1 MSNITAKFPDTKHVL
16 GFQLDNAILEIMHD
30 SYTVKDLKVL
40 NDQSFQMTIVSEQEF
55 SDWETV
61 NGELANPTLKL
72 EVLCTFKIVDV
83 YEEDKAKANNIFECY
98 YICQNK
104 DIVNLAFVDPNCET
118 WDRKAEESVIK
129 DEIRRH
135 PETLNDL
142 DDFTAYIIA
151 N

>member
-30 SYTVKDLKVL
+30 NYTVKSLKVL
-40 NDQSFQMTIVSEQEF
+40 NDQSFQMTIVSETDF
-55 SDWETV
+55 NDWETV
-61 NGELANPTLKL
+61 DGQLANPTLKL
-72 EVLCTFKIVDV
+72 EVLCTFKITDF
-83 YEEDKAKANNIFECY
+83 YEEDGAYHIYECY
-98 YICQNK
+98 SICQDR

-135 PETLNDL
+135 PDTLSDL

>member
-1 MSNITAKFPDTKHVL
+1 MSSNLTAKFPDTKHVL
-16 GFQLDNAILEIMHD
+16 GFQLDNAILEISHD
-30 SYTVKDLKVL
+30 NYTVKSLKVL
-40 NDQSFQMTIVSEQEF
+40 NDQSFQIAIVSETDF

-72 EVLCTFKIVDV
+72 EVLCTYKITDV
-83 YEEDKAKANNIFECY
+83 YEEDKAYYIFECY
-98 YICQNK
+98 SICQDR
-104 DIVNLAFVDPNCET
+104 DIVNLAFVDPNCEA

-135 PETLNDL
+135 PETLSDL

>member
-1 MSNITAKFPDTKHVL
+1 MSSNLTAKFPDTKHVL
-16 GFQLDNAILEIMHD
+16 GFQLDNAILEILHY
-30 SYTVKDLKVL
+30 SQPVKDLKVL
-40 NDQSFQMTIVSEQEF
+40 NDQLFQMTIVSDQEF

-83 YEEDKAKANNIFECY
+83 YEEDKANNIFECY
-98 YICQNK
+98 YICQDK
-104 DIVNLAFVDPNCET
+104 GIVNLAFVDPNCET

-129 DEIRRH
+129 DEIHRH

>member
-1 MSNITAKFPDTKHVL
+1 MSNITAKFPNTKHVL

-30 SYTVKDLKVL
+30 NYTVKSLKVL
-40 NDQSFQMTIVSEQEF
+40 NDQSFQMTIVSETDF
-55 SDWETV
+55 SDWITV
-61 NGELANPTLKL
+61 DNCRANPTLKL

-83 YEEDKAKANNIFECY
+83 YAEGETNHIYECDC
-98 YICQNK
+98 ICQNK
-104 DIVNLAFVDPNCET
+104 DIVNLAFVDPKCET

>member
-1 MSNITAKFPDTKHVL
+1 MSEITAKFPDTKHVL

-30 SYTVKDLKVL
+30 SYTVKYLKVL
-40 NDQSFQMTIVSEQEF
+40 NDQSFQMTIVSETDF
-55 SDWETV
+55 SDWITV
-61 NGELANPTLKL
+61 DNCMANPTLKL
-72 EVLCTFKIVDV
+72 EVLCKFKITDV
-83 YEEDKAKANNIFECY
+83 YEEDGAYHIYECY
-98 YICQNK
+98 SICENR

-135 PETLNDL
+135 PDTLSDL

>member
-1 MSNITAKFPDTKHVL
+1 MSNLTAKFPDTKRVL

-30 SYTVKDLKVL
+30 NYTVKDLKVL

-72 EVLCTFKIVDV
+72 EVSCTYKITDV
-83 YEEDKAKANNIFECY
+83 YEEDKANYIFECY
-98 YICQNK
+98 YICQDR
-104 DIVNLAFVDPNCET
+104 DIVNLAFVDPNRET

-135 PETLNDL
+135 PDTLSDFEC
-142 DDFTAYIIA
+142 FTAYIIA

>member
-1 MSNITAKFPDTKHVL
+1 MSSNLTAKVPDTKHVL
-16 GFQLDNAILEIMHD
+16 GFQLDNAILEILHY
-30 SYTVKDLKVL
+30 SQPVKDLKVL
-40 NDQSFQMTIVSEQEF
+40 NDQLFQMTIVSDQEF

-72 EVLCTFKIVDV
+72 EVLCTYKITDV
-83 YEEDKAKANNIFECY
+83 YEEDKVNNIFECY
-98 YICQNK
+98 YICQDR

>member
-1 MSNITAKFPDTKHVL
+1 MSNITAKFPDTRHVL
-16 GFQLDNAILEIMHD
+16 GFQLDNAILEISHD
-30 SYTVKDLKVL
+30 NYTVKDLKVL
-40 NDQSFQMTIVSEQEF
+40 NDQSFQMTIVSETEF

-83 YEEDKAKANNIFECY
+83 YEEDKAYYIFECS
-98 YICQNK
+98 YICQDR

-142 DDFTAYIIA
+142 DDFTAYIIT

>member
-30 SYTVKDLKVL
+30 NYTVKSLKAP
-40 NDQSFQMTIVSEQEF
+40 NDQSFQMTIVSETDF
-55 SDWETV
+55 SDWITV
-61 NGELANPTLKL
+61 DNCRANPTLKL
-72 EVLCTFKIVDV
+72 EVLCTYKITDV
-83 YEEDKAKANNIFECY
+83 YEEDKANNIFECY
-98 YICQNK
+98 YICQDR

>member
-30 SYTVKDLKVL
+30 NYTVKSLKAL
-40 NDQSFQMTIVSEQEF
+40 NDQSFQMTIVSETDF
-55 SDWETV
+55 SDWITV
-61 NGELANPTLKL
+61 DNCRANPTLKL
-72 EVLCTFKIVDV
+72 EVLCTYKITDV
-83 YEEDKAKANNIFECY
+83 YEEDKANNIFECY
-98 YICQNK
+98 YICQDR
-104 DIVNLAFVDPNCET
+104 DIVNLAFVDLKCET

>member
-16 GFQLDNAILEIMHD
+16 GFQLDNAILEILHY
-30 SYTVKDLKVL
+30 SQPVKDLKVL
-40 NDQSFQMTIVSEQEF
+40 NDQSFQMTIVSETDF
-55 SDWETV
+55 SDWITV
-61 NGELANPTLKL
+61 DNCMANPTLKL

-83 YEEDKAKANNIFECY
+83 YEEDGAYHIYECY
-98 YICQNK
+98 YICENR

-135 PETLNDL
+135 PDTLSDL

>member
-30 SYTVKDLKVL
+30 NYTVKSLKAL
-40 NDQSFQMTIVSEQEF
+40 NDQSFQMTIVSETDF
-55 SDWETV
+55 SDWITV
-61 NGELANPTLKL
+61 DNCRANPTLKL
-72 EVLCTFKIVDV
+72 EVLCTYKITDI
-83 YEEDKAKANNIFECY
+83 YEEDKANNIFECY
-98 YICQNK
+98 YICQ
-104 DIVNLAFVDPNCET
+104 DRGIVNLAFVDPNCET

>member
-16 GFQLDNAILEIMHD
+16 GFRLDNAILEISHD
-30 SYTVKDLKVL
+30 NYTVKSLKVL
-40 NDQSFQMTIVSEQEF
+40 NDQSFQMTIVSETDF
-55 SDWETV
+55 SDWITV
-61 NGELANPTLKL
+61 DNCRANPTLKL
-72 EVLCTFKIVDV
+72 EVLCTYKITDV
-83 YEEDKAKANNIFECY
+83 YEEDKANNIFECY
-98 YICQNK
+98 YICQDR
-104 DIVNLAFVDPNCET
+104 DIVNLAFVDPKCET

>member
-16 GFQLDNAILEIMHD
+16 GFQLDNAILEISHD
-30 SYTVKDLKVL
+30 NYTVKDLKVL
-40 NDQSFQMTIVSEQEF
+40 NDQSFQMTVVSETDF
-55 SDWETV
+55 SDWITV
-61 NGELANPTLKL
+61 DNCRANPTLKL
-72 EVLCTFKIVDV
+72 EVLCTYKITDV
-83 YEEDKAKANNIFECY
+83 YAEDKANNIFECY
-98 YICQNK
+98 YICQDR

-129 DEIRRH
+129 NEIRRH
-135 PETLNDL
+135 PETLSDL

>member
-1 MSNITAKFPDTKHVL
+1 MSSNLTAKFPDTKHVL
-16 GFQLDNAILEIMHD
+16 GFQLDNAILEILHN
-30 SYTVKDLKVL
+30 SQPVKDLKAL

-83 YEEDKAKANNIFECY
+83 YEEDKANNIFECY
-98 YICQNK
+98 YICQDR

>member
-30 SYTVKDLKVL
+30 SYTVKSLKVL
-40 NDQSFQMTIVSEQEF
+40 NDQSFQMTIVSETDF

-61 NGELANPTLKL
+61 NGELANPVLKL

-83 YEEDKAKANNIFECY
+83 YAEDETNHIFECY
-98 YICQNK
+98 YICQ
-104 DIVNLAFVDPNCET
+104 DRDVVNLAFVDPKCET

>member
-1 MSNITAKFPDTKHVL
+1 MSNITAKFPNTKHVL

-30 SYTVKDLKVL
+30 NYTVKSLKVL
-40 NDQSFQMTIVSEQEF
+40 NDQSFQMTIVSETDF

-61 NGELANPTLKL
+61 NGELANPILKL

-83 YEEDKAKANNIFECY
+83 YAEDETNHIYECDC
-98 YICQNK
+98 ICQNK
-104 DIVNLAFVDPNCET
+104 DIVNLAFVDPKCET

-142 DDFTAYIIA
+142 GDFTAYIIA

>member
-30 SYTVKDLKVL
+30 NYTVKSLKVL
-40 NDQSFQMTIVSEQEF
+40 NDQSFQMTIVSETDF
-55 SDWETV
+55 SDWITV
-61 NGELANPTLKL
+61 DNCRANPTLKL
-72 EVLCTFKIVDV
+72 GVLCTYKITDV
-83 YEEDKAKANNIFECY
+83 YEEDKANNIFECY
-98 YICQNK
+98 YICQDR

>member
-30 SYTVKDLKVL
+30 NYTVKSLKVL

-72 EVLCTFKIVDV
+72 EVLCTYKITDV
-83 YEEDKAKANNIFECY
+83 YEEDKAYYIFECY

-104 DIVNLAFVDPNCET
+104 DIVNLAFVDPKCET

>member
-16 GFQLDNAILEIMHD
+16 GFQLDNAILEITHD
-30 SYTVKDLKVL
+30 NYTVKSLKVL
-40 NDQSFQMTIVSEQEF
+40 NDQSFQMTIVSETDF

-83 YEEDKAKANNIFECY
+83 YEEDGAYHIYECY
-98 YICQNK
+98 YICQDR
-104 DIVNLAFVDPNCET
+104 DIENLAFVDPKCET
-118 WDRKAEESVIK
+118 WDRNAEESVIK

-142 DDFTAYIIA
+142 DDFTAYIITE
-151 N
+151 

>member
-30 SYTVKDLKVL
+30 NYTVKSLKVL
-40 NDQSFQMTIVSEQEF
+40 NDQSFQMTIASETDF
-55 SDWETV
+55 SDWITV
-61 NGELANPTLKL
+61 DNCRANPTLKL
-72 EVLCTFKIVDV
+72 EVLCTYKITDV
-83 YEEDKAKANNIFECY
+83 YEEDETNHIFECY
-98 YICQNK
+98 YICQDR
-104 DIVNLAFVDPNCET
+104 DIVNLAFVDPKCET

>member
-16 GFQLDNAILEIMHD
+16 GFQLDNAILEISHD
-30 SYTVKDLKVL
+30 NYTVKDLKVL
-40 NDQSFQMTIVSEQEF
+40 NDQSFQMTVVSETDF
-55 SDWETV
+55 SDWITV
-61 NGELANPTLKL
+61 DNCRANPTLKL
-72 EVLCTFKIVDV
+72 EALCTYKITDV
-83 YEEDKAKANNIFECY
+83 YEEDKANNIFECY
-98 YICQNK
+98 YICQDR

>member
-1 MSNITAKFPDTKHVL
+1 MSSNLTAKFPDTKHVL
-16 GFQLDNAILEIMHD
+16 GFQLDNAILEISHD
-30 SYTVKDLKVL
+30 NYTVKSLKVL
-40 NDQSFQMTIVSEQEF
+40 NDQSFQMTVVSETDF

-72 EVLCTFKIVDV
+72 EVLCTYKITDV
-83 YEEDKAKANNIFECY
+83 YEEDKAYNIFECY
-98 YICQNK
+98 YICQDR

>member
-16 GFQLDNAILEIMHD
+16 GFQLDNAILEIMHGN
-30 SYTVKDLKVL
+30 YTVKSLKVL
-40 NDQSFQMTIVSEQEF
+40 NDQSFQMTVVSEQEF

-61 NGELANPTLKL
+61 DNCRANPTLKL
-72 EVLCTFKIVDV
+72 EVLCTYKITDV
-83 YEEDKAKANNIFECY
+83 YEEDGANNIFECY

-104 DIVNLAFVDPNCET
+104 DIVNLAFVDPKCET

>member
-1 MSNITAKFPDTKHVL
+1 MSSNLTAKFPDTKHVL
-16 GFQLDNAILEIMHD
+16 GFQLDNAILEILHY
-30 SYTVKDLKVL
+30 SQPVKDLKVL

-83 YEEDKAKANNIFECY
+83 YEEDKANNIFECY
-98 YICQNK
+98 YICQDR

-135 PETLNDL
+135 PETLNDI
-142 DDFTAYIIA
+142 DDFTAYIITE
-151 N
+151 

>member
-1 MSNITAKFPDTKHVL
+1 MSNITAKFPDTRHVL
-16 GFQLDNAILEIMHD
+16 GFQLDNAILEISHD
-30 SYTVKDLKVL
+30 NYTVKSLKVL
-40 NDQSFQMTIVSEQEF
+40 NDQSFQMTIVSETDF
-55 SDWETV
+55 SDWITV
-61 NGELANPTLKL
+61 DNCRANPTLKL
-72 EVLCTFKIVDV
+72 EVLCTYKITDV
-83 YEEDKAKANNIFECY
+83 YEEDKAYYIFECSC
-98 YICQNK
+98 ICQDR

>member
-16 GFQLDNAILEIMHD
+16 GFRLDNAILEISHD
-30 SYTVKDLKVL
+30 NYTVKSLKVL
-40 NDQSFQMTIVSEQEF
+40 NDQSFQMTIVSETDF
-55 SDWETV
+55 SDWITV
-61 NGELANPTLKL
+61 DNCRANPTLKL
-72 EVLCTFKIVDV
+72 EVLCTYKITDV
-83 YEEDKAKANNIFECY
+83 YEEDGANNIFECY
-98 YICQNK
+98 YICQDR
-104 DIVNLAFVDPNCET
+104 DIVNLAFVDPKCET

>member
-1 MSNITAKFPDTKHVL
+1 MSNITAKFPNTKHVL

-30 SYTVKDLKVL
+30 NYTIKSLKVL
-40 NDQSFQMTIVSEQEF
+40 NDQSFQMTIVSETDF

-72 EVLCTFKIVDV
+72 EVLCTYKITDV
-83 YEEDKAKANNIFECY
+83 YEEDKAYNIFECY
-98 YICQNK
+98 YICQDR
-104 DIVNLAFVDPNCET
+104 DIVNLAFVDPKCET

-142 DDFTAYIIA
+142 DDFTAYIIT

>member
-16 GFQLDNAILEIMHD
+16 GFQLDNAILEISHD
-30 SYTVKDLKVL
+30 NYTVKDLKVL
-40 NDQSFQMTIVSEQEF
+40 NDQSFQMTVMSETDF
-55 SDWETV
+55 SDWITID
-61 NGELANPTLKL
+61 NCRANPTLKL
-72 EVLCTFKIVDV
+72 EVLCTYKITDV
-83 YEEDKAKANNIFECY
+83 YEEDGANNIFECY
-98 YICQNK
+98 YICQDR

>member
-16 GFQLDNAILEIMHD
+16 GFQLDNAILEISHD
-30 SYTVKDLKVL
+30 NYTVKSLKVL
-40 NDQSFQMTIVSEQEF
+40 NDQSFQITIVSETDF
-55 SDWETV
+55 SDWITV
-61 NGELANPTLKL
+61 DNCRANPTLKL

-83 YEEDKAKANNIFECY
+83 YEEDGANNIFECY
-98 YICQNK
+98 YICQDR
-104 DIVNLAFVDPNCET
+104 DIINLAFVDPNCET

>member
-16 GFQLDNAILEIMHD
+16 GFQLDNAILEISHD
-30 SYTVKDLKVL
+30 NYTVKDFKVL

-55 SDWETV
+55 SDWITV
-61 NGELANPTLKL
+61 DNCRANPTLKL
-72 EVLCTFKIVDV
+72 EVLCTYKITDV
-83 YEEDKAKANNIFECY
+83 YEEDKANNIFECF
-98 YICQNK
+98 YICQ
-104 DIVNLAFVDPNCET
+104 DRGIVNLAFVDPNCET

-135 PETLNDL
+135 PETLSDL

>member
-1 MSNITAKFPDTKHVL
+1 MSNITAKFPNTKHVL

-30 SYTVKDLKVL
+30 NYTVKSLKVL
-40 NDQSFQMTIVSEQEF
+40 NDQSFQMTIVSETDF

-72 EVLCTFKIVDV
+72 EVLCTYKITDV
-83 YEEDKAKANNIFECY
+83 YEEDGANHIFECY
-98 YICQNK
+98 YICQDR